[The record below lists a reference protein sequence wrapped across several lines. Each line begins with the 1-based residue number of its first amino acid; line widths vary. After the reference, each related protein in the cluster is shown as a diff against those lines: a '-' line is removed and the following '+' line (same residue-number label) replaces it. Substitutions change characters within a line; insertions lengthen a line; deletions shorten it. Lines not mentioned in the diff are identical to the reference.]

1 MSPDVS
7 HSVSPQRSP
16 KGAPKV
22 TPKGTTDASRLR
34 QIERE
39 YREMP
44 GLSLTVR
51 QAGRLWHLTPPQAA
65 ALLDELVEAAV
76 LSRTSA
82 GTYGLRPP
90 RP

>member
-1 MSPDVS
+1 MLPDVS

-16 KGAPKV
+16 KGAPN
-22 TPKGTTDASRLR
+22 GTIDASRLR

-44 GLSLTVR
+44 GLSLTVP
-51 QAGRLWHLTPPQAA
+51 QAGRLWHLTPLHAA
-65 ALLDELVEAAV
+65 ALLDELVAAAV
-76 LSRTSA
+76 LTRTSA